1 MAPPGLI
8 IVIAVA
14 AAIFAAIS
22 SIGFVALAWR
32 FLHRTSLSL
41 PVRLIAIAIVVGLLA
56 AYGVLAFTTGDRWGI
71 VLLSIAVVAGVLV
84 WIAWLTVCLAGSR
97 RE

>member
-1 MAPPGLI
+1 MAPPGPI

-22 SIGFVALAWR
+22 SIGFVAFAWR

-41 PVRLIAIAIVVGLLA
+41 PIRLIAIAIVVGLLA
-56 AYGVLAFTTGDRWGI
+56 TYGVFVFTTGDPWGI

-84 WIAWLTVCLAGSR
+84 WITWLIFWLAGSR
-97 RE
+97 SE

>member
-1 MAPPGLI
+1 MAPPGPI

-14 AAIFAAIS
+14 AAIFAALS

-41 PVRLIAIAIVVGLLA
+41 PIRLIAIAIVVGLLA
-56 AYGVLAFTTGDRWGI
+56 TYGVFVLTTGSPWEL
-71 VLLSIAVVAGVLV
+71 VLLSIAAVAGALV
-84 WIAWLTVCLAGSR
+84 WITWLIIWLAGSR
-97 RE
+97 SK

>member
-1 MAPPGLI
+1 MVPPGPL

-22 SIGFVALAWR
+22 DIGFVALAWR

-41 PVRLIAIAIVVGLLA
+41 PIRLIAIAIVVGLLST
-56 AYGVLAFTTGDRWGI
+56 YGVFVLTTGDPWGI

-84 WIAWLTVCLAGSR
+84 WITWLIFWLAGSR
-97 RE
+97 SE

>member
-14 AAIFAAIS
+14 AAIFAALS

-41 PVRLIAIAIVVGLLA
+41 PIRLIAIAIVIGLLA
-56 AYGVLAFTTGDRWGI
+56 TYGVFVLTTGSPWEL
-71 VLLSIAVVAGVLV
+71 VLLSIAAVAGALV
-84 WIAWLTVCLAGSR
+84 WITWLIIWLAGSR
-97 RE
+97 SK

>member
-14 AAIFAAIS
+14 AAIFATIS
-22 SIGFVALAWR
+22 SIGCVALAWR
-32 FLHRTSLSL
+32 FLQRTSLSL
-41 PVRLIAIAIVVGLLA
+41 PVRLIAVAIVVGLLA
-56 AYGVLAFTTGDRWGI
+56 TYGVLALTSGDPWGI

-84 WIAWLTVCLAGSR
+84 WITCLTVCLAGSR